1 METYELTSDFDSDQ
15 IPQSVY
21 PVILKPADSCG
32 SKGISICNSGDEL
45 KQAIQKAKLYSRTNR
60 FLCEKYMDCPEITI
74 KYLFDR
80 GNIYVWEIND
90 RFVNR
95 EQKNVGAIADC
106 TIYPSKHVKL
116 YFETMHPKMIKMLKD
131 FNFYN
136 GTMFIQAFVDGE
148 VIRPYD
154 PGIRFSGGLSYFITK
169 HVFDVNPLELM
180 INTSLVGR
188 MCLGDENLIERIS
201 VDMNGRFLANYSI
214 LAKRGTIAEIE
225 GLDRVAKM
233 PEVFRMLQLLHV
245 GDEVKMIGTLQQ
257 VFARFHIETKSRE
270 ELNRVMNEVYNT
282 IQLKG
287 IDGENMKLC
296 QKISIL

>member
-1 METYELTSDFDSDQ
+1 
-15 IPQSVY
+15 
-21 PVILKPADSCG
+21 
-32 SKGISICNSGDEL
+32 
-45 KQAIQKAKLYSRTNR
+45 
-60 FLCEKYMDCPEITI
+60 
-74 KYLFDR
+74 
-80 GNIYVWEIND
+80 
-90 RFVNR
+90 
-95 EQKNVGAIADC
+95 
-106 TIYPSKHVKL
+106 
-116 YFETMHPKMIKMLKD
+116 MHPKMIKMLKD

>member
-1 METYELTSDFDSDQ
+1 
-15 IPQSVY
+15 
-21 PVILKPADSCG
+21 
-32 SKGISICNSGDEL
+32 
-45 KQAIQKAKLYSRTNR
+45 
-60 FLCEKYMDCPEITI
+60 
-74 KYLFDR
+74 
-80 GNIYVWEIND
+80 
-90 RFVNR
+90 
-95 EQKNVGAIADC
+95 
-106 TIYPSKHVKL
+106 
-116 YFETMHPKMIKMLKD
+116 
-131 FNFYN
+131 
-136 GTMFIQAFVDGE
+136 
-148 VIRPYD
+148 
-154 PGIRFSGGLSYFITK
+154 
-169 HVFDVNPLELM
+169 
-180 INTSLVGR
+180 
-188 MCLGDENLIERIS
+188 
-201 VDMNGRFLANYSI
+201 MNGRFLANYSI

>member
-1 METYELTSDFDSDQ
+1 M
-15 IPQSVY
+15 
-21 PVILKPADSCG
+21 
-32 SKGISICNSGDEL
+32 
-45 KQAIQKAKLYSRTNR
+45 
-60 FLCEKYMDCPEITI
+60 
-74 KYLFDR
+74 
-80 GNIYVWEIND
+80 
-90 RFVNR
+90 
-95 EQKNVGAIADC
+95 
-106 TIYPSKHVKL
+106 
-116 YFETMHPKMIKMLKD
+116 
-131 FNFYN
+131 
-136 GTMFIQAFVDGE
+136 
-148 VIRPYD
+148 
-154 PGIRFSGGLSYFITK
+154 
-169 HVFDVNPLELM
+169 NPLELM

-287 IDGENMKLC
+287 IDGENMNLC